1 MKKVAAISLCLC
13 VVGAVAVLAA
23 GRYKPLDATYAITGA
38 TIIDPDPEE
47 KKDRVSIYID
57 GDAARE
63 IYKAMSVP
71 EEPLPCDDDK
81 SPNRQKSAGGLTCF
95 HHDKDDAYGCGVAIK
110 LDDGTTKN
118 ALAC

>member
-1 MKKVAAISLCLC
+1 MKKLAAISLCFC
-13 VVGAVAVLAA
+13 AAAVLAA
-23 GRYKPLDATYAITGA
+23 ESRYKPLDAVYAITGK

-47 KKDRVSIYID
+47 KKDRVAIYIN

-71 EEPLPCDDDK
+71 EEPLPCNDDS
-81 SPNRQKSAGGLTCF
+81 SPERQKSAGGLTCF
-95 HHDKDDAYGCGVAIK
+95 HHDKDDYGCGVAIK

>member
-1 MKKVAAISLCLC
+1 MKNAVAISLCLC
-13 VVGAVAVLAA
+13 AAGAVAVMAA
-23 GRYKPLDATYAITGA
+23 ESRYKPLDATYAITGE

-47 KKDRVSIYID
+47 KKDRVSIYIN

-63 IYKAMSVP
+63 IYKAMPVP
-71 EEPLPCDDDK
+71 EEPIPCSDN

-95 HHDKDDAYGCGVAIK
+95 HHEKDDYGCGVAIK